1 MFEFVEETLDEVA
14 LFVEFGVIGTLDLAV
29 SLGGNDDLS
38 PGFGDPVDEVVGIVS
53 LVGQGGLGL
62 EAVDERVGEG
72 DIVALAGRADQ
83 PNRIAERVAGGV
95 DLGAQSTSRPAQT
108 LGIRPPFCLRAPAAC

>member
-1 MFEFVEETLDEVA
+1 MFELVEETLDEVA